1 MDNRK
6 SLTGFI
12 FIVFGGPVSWIS
24 NLQSVVALSTTKVE
38 YIVMTKT
45 IKEFI
50 WLRGLS
56 HELGLY
62 SGVITIYCG
71 NQSTIYL
78 DKNHVY
84 HERWKHIDAKFH
96 LVKYMISVGEVKL
109 EKVPT
114 KENHFDMLTKALPT
128 VKFKNC
134 PTLSII

>member
-12 FIVFGGPVSWIS
+12 FIVFGGPVSWKS
-24 NLQSVVALSTTKVE
+24 NLQFVVALSTTEVE
-38 YIVMTKT
+38 YIVMTEA
-45 IKEFI
+45 IKESI

-56 HELGLY
+56 HELSLY
-62 SGVITIYCG
+62 SGVITVYYG

-84 HERWKHIDAKFH
+84 HERWKHIDPKFH
-96 LVKYMISVGEVKL
+96 LVKDMISLGEVKL
-109 EKVPT
+109 EKVSIE
-114 KENHFDMLTKALPT
+114 ENHFDMLTKALPI